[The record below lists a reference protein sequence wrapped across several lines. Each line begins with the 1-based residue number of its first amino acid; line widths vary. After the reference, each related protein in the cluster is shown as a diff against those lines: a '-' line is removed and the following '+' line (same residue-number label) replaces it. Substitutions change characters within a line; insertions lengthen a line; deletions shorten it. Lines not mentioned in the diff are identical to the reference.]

1 MGTLLNRRRYMGSNK
16 GIDENSYIQDGLVF
30 QLDGINKGATDGTW
44 VDLKS
49 NRVFTANNST
59 YIQSDDDGFTFIDGS
74 NAFNAMTCSSAL
86 TGSTT
91 WTMEAACSPT
101 AWNTLTSRALF
112 TSSNRG
118 CGLSLRG
125 DFHWSNGSNKGWENN
140 ILSQQL
146 PKVTLSMNAD
156 MGVLNG
162 EQLTKTKGGE
172 QMTTSGFQVGSCQN
186 KGFNFVGTIHS
197 IRMYNRSL
205 TLEERLHNQ
214 KVDNIRFNL
223 GLSI

>member
-1 MGTLLNRRRYMGSNK
+1 MMLSRRRYMGATK
-16 GIDENSYIQDGLVF
+16 GYDENSYIQDGLVF
-30 QLDGINKGATDGTW
+30 QFDGINKGATDGTW

-49 NRVFTANNST
+49 NRVFTANNAT
-59 YIQSDDDGFTFIDGS
+59 YIQSADDGFTFIDGS
-74 NAFNAMTCSSAL
+74 NAYTAMTCSSGL
-86 TGSTT
+86 VGTTT

-101 AWNTLTSRALF
+101 AWGTTSWRAIF
-112 TSSNRG
+112 ASSNRG

-125 DFHWSNGSNKGWENN
+125 LFHWSSGSNKGWEND

-162 EQLTKTKGGE
+162 EQLTTPSGGN
-172 QMTTSGFQVGSCQN
+172 QMTTSGFAVGSCQN
-186 KGFNFVGTIHS
+186 KSYNFVGTIHS

-223 GLSI
+223 GLEI

>member
-1 MGTLLNRRRYMGSNK
+1 MILSRRRYMGATK
-16 GIDENSYIQDGLVF
+16 GYDENSYIQDGLVF

-74 NAFNAMTCSSAL
+74 NAYIAMTCSSAL

-91 WTMEAACSPT
+91 WTMEAACSPA
-101 AWNTLTSRALF
+101 AWNTSSARALF

-118 CGLSLRG
+118 CGLALNG
-125 DFHWSNGSNKGWENN
+125 IFHWSSGAGKGWSNN
-140 ILSQQL
+140 ILSSQL
-146 PKVTLSMNAD
+146 KKVTLSMNAD
-156 MGVLNG
+156 MGILNG
-162 EQLTKTKGGE
+162 EQLTTTRNGE
-172 QMTTSGFQVGSCQN
+172 QMTTSGFAVGSCQN
-186 KGFNFVGTIHS
+186 KSYNFVGTIHS

>member
-1 MGTLLNRRRYMGSNK
+1 MGTLLNRRRYMGSKK
-16 GIDENSYIQDGLVF
+16 GYDENSYIQDGLVF

-74 NAFNAMTCSSAL
+74 NAFIAMTCSSGL
-86 TGSTT
+86 VGTTT

-101 AWNTLTSRALF
+101 AWGNHDRAIF

-118 CGLSLRG
+118 CGLSLMG
-125 DFHWSNGSNKGWENN
+125 VYHWSNGSNKGWKND
-140 ILSQQL
+140 ILSQRL

-162 EQLTKTKGGE
+162 EQLTTARDGE
-172 QMTTSGFQVGSCQN
+172 QMSTSGFQVGSCQN
-186 KGFNFVGTIHS
+186 KDYNFVGTIHS